1 MKSIDEFLDETDI
14 SIKNDLDRFI
24 NGVYNESLSKEQIS
38 LAIEYSFLL
47 NHLYMDDIHIFFK
60 YDNLIIKLN
69 RSDLTDFSLYTNS
82 VKEAVISV
90 IKSHIDFKS
99 SFKIFLRNNKIDKIC
114 L

>member
-38 LAIEYSFLL
+38 IAIEYSFLL

-60 YDNLIIKLN
+60 YEGLTIKLD
-69 RSDLTDFSLYTNS
+69 RSNLADFTLYTNFI
-82 VKEAVISV
+82 KEAAISV
-90 IKSHIDFKS
+90 IKGDDAFKS
-99 SFKIFLRNNKIDKIC
+99 AFKIFLRNNKIDKIC

>member
-24 NGVYNESLSKEQIS
+24 NGDYNECFSKEQIS
-38 LAIEYSFLL
+38 LSIEYSFLL
-47 NHLYMDDIHIFFK
+47 NYLYMDDIHIFFK
-60 YDNLIIKLN
+60 YEDLTIKLN

-82 VKEAVISV
+82 VKEAVISI
-90 IKSHIDFKS
+90 IKSHTDFKS